1 MKKGVV
7 TSWKSVYII
16 FVLVFLLIGLILF
29 FAPSTF
35 LFLFSTILGNLL
47 LIVTVILLG
56 FFDIPFSFGLGIIF
70 IILFLVL
77 RVKKASFV
85 EKFLSGIPQYE
96 MGYKS
101 VGTWPPELVREF
113 LNFQS
118 VHNPDIFFDMD
129 LIQQQATSDD
139 AKVFLKN
146 GSWPWSKEV
155 QRMYRD
161 AIATNS
167 YISTNPGAS
176 LYDAQAV
183 YNENAIKQLLS
194 WNSKEGDFLLGGVT
208 IGHPKGMPKNINNT
222 IRCVSSF
229 EKEKE
234 KETVMYKKVYT
245 GYNGINGVMSYHTS
259 VVENQ
264 DIPNSVPGFSF
275 LNGVC
280 NPCNPLNSPPDYS
293 CPFIIDTG
301 NGTEISEIW
310 ENLWN
315 INGSEKE
322 KEKKKEFSTRDNS
335 YLLGVSRKKKFL
347 NNEPVM
353 NVNTNFF

>member
-7 TSWKSVYII
+7 SSWKSVYII
-16 FVLVFLLIGLILF
+16 FVLVFILIGFTLF

-47 LIVTVILLG
+47 LIVTVFLLG
-56 FFDIPFSFGLGIIF
+56 FFDIPFAFGLGIIF

-77 RVKKASFV
+77 RVKKDNLV
-85 EKFLSGIPQYE
+85 GKEKFLSGIPQYQI
-96 MGYKS
+96 GYNS
-101 VGTWPPELVREF
+101 VGSWPPELVREF

-129 LIQQQATSDD
+129 LIQQQATADD
-139 AKVFLKN
+139 VKIFLKN

-161 AIATNS
+161 AIAINS

-176 LYDAQAV
+176 LYDAQTV

-208 IGHPKGMPKNINNT
+208 IGHPKSMPKNINNT
-222 IRCVSSF
+222 IRCVANP
-229 EKEKE
+229 E
-234 KETVMYKKVYT
+234 KETVMHKKVYT

-264 DIPNSVPGFSF
+264 DIPDAVPGFSF

-315 INGSEKE
+315 IDGLEKE
-322 KEKKKEFSTRDNS
+322 KEKEFATRDNS
-335 YLLGVSRKKKFL
+335 YLIGVSRKKKFL
-347 NNEPVM
+347 NNDTIM
-353 NVNTNFF
+353 NINTNFF

>member
-16 FVLVFLLIGLILF
+16 FVLVFILIGLILY

-47 LIVTVILLG
+47 LIVTVIFLG
-56 FFDIPFSFGLGIIF
+56 FFDIPFAFGIGIIF

-77 RVKKASFV
+77 RVKKDNLV

-101 VGTWPPELVREF
+101 VGSWSSELVREF

-129 LIQQQATSDD
+129 FIQQQATADEV
-139 AKVFLKN
+139 KLFLKN

-161 AIATNS
+161 AIAVNS
-167 YISTNPGAS
+167 YISTNPGSS
-176 LYDAQAV
+176 LYDAQSV

-194 WNSKEGDFLLGGVT
+194 WNSKEGDFLLGGVI
-208 IGHPKGMPKNINNT
+208 IGHPKEMPKNINNT
-222 IRCVSSF
+222 LRCVASP

-234 KETVMYKKVYT
+234 KETVMYKKIYT
-245 GYNGINGVMSYHTS
+245 GYNGINGVMSYRTS

-264 DIPNSVPGFSF
+264 DIPNLVPGFSF

-322 KEKKKEFSTRDNS
+322 KEKEFTTRDNS

>member
-7 TSWKSVYII
+7 SSWKSAYII
-16 FVLVFLLIGLILF
+16 FVLVFLLIGFTLF
-29 FAPSTF
+29 FAPTTF
-35 LFLFSTILGNLL
+35 LFFFSTILGNLL
-47 LIVTVILLG
+47 LIVTVFLLS
-56 FFDIPFSFGLGIIF
+56 FFDIPFAFAIGIIF

-77 RVKKASFV
+77 RVKKDNFV

-96 MGYKS
+96 MSYNS
-101 VGTWPPELVREF
+101 VGSWSSELVREF

-118 VHNPDIFFDMD
+118 VHNPNIFFDMD
-129 LIQQQATSDD
+129 LIQQQATEGEV
-139 AKVFLKN
+139 KVFLKN

-176 LYDAQAV
+176 LYDAQTV

-208 IGHPKGMPKNINNT
+208 IGHPEGMPKNINNT
-222 IRCVSSF
+222 IRCVANP
-229 EKEKE
+229 ET
-234 KETVMYKKVYT
+234 ETVMHKKIYT

-264 DIPNSVPGFSF
+264 DIPDAVPGFSF

-315 INGSEKE
+315 INGLEKQ
-322 KEKKKEFSTRDNS
+322 KKKEFATRDNS

-347 NNEPVM
+347 NNELLLNNEQLM
-353 NVNTNFF
+353 NINTNFS